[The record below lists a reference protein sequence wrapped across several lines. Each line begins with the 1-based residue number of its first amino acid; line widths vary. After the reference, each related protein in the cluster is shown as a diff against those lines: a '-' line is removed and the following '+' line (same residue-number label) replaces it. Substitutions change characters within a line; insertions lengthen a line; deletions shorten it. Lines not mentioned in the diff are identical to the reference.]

1 MKENFFLENMKEMMD
16 EKRKQVANG
25 IRKSRNNK
33 KKKKGNDS
41 ESEFDLNEFDCETD
55 SDSEFSYSDW
65 ENPDL
70 DNENMIDES
79 DDEFGA
85 AGRNKNIWRDPKTG
99 REYAA
104 KGRLLLDDALK
115 DTENF

>member
-85 AGRNKNIWRDPKTG
+85 VGRYKKKEKEIKIFGEIRKL
-99 REYAA
+99 A
-104 KGRLLLDDALK
+104 
-115 DTENF
+115 ENMLQKVDYC